1 MRRPLFEWSKNME
14 IEKVIENMSLE
25 DKIALGSGKDFWHT
39 KEMEQYG
46 IPSMMMADGP
56 HGLRKQEDTAD
67 MLGVNQSVPATSF
80 PTAVT
85 SACSW
90 DRELLKLE
98 GEAIGKEALAN
109 GVGVVLGPGANIKR
123 NPLCGRNF
131 EYFSEDPY
139 LTGEL
144 AAAFIQG
151 AESTGSGTSLKHFA
165 LNNQEH
171 KRFNSDSIV
180 DERAMREIYLTGFE
194 AAVKKGKPSTVM
206 CAYNKINGEHCSD
219 NRELLTD
226 ILREEWGFDG
236 MVVTDW
242 GAMSDRIKGFQA
254 GCDLC
259 MPGGASF
266 MEKEAARAV
275 QNGRLDEELIN
286 ASAERILKVV
296 CHGQKAIQ
304 DAKAVDMEAHDTLAE
319 RIAAES
325 AVLLKNEGNILP
337 LSKEE
342 ETVFVGAMAKEIR
355 YQGAGSSHINP
366 WKLTSV
372 TDACPEVPFV
382 QGCLSDGS
390 TTEELLKEVR
400 DAAAKANK
408 VVVFAG
414 LTPKYESEGFD
425 RETMQ
430 MPEGHLR
437 MIEAAAE
444 VNENVIVVLMC
455 GSVIEL
461 PWIKKVKGLLY
472 MGLPGEAAGRAI
484 KELLFGAVT
493 PSGKLAESWI
503 IKKEDCICDSYYS
516 GSIKDAQYR
525 ESVFVGYRYYTSA
538 KIPVR
543 FPFGFGLSYTNFSYS
558 DLKIKGNQVSCK
570 VTNIGDVSGKEIVQ
584 LYIEPADSKIY
595 RPVRELKGFEK
606 VELAPG
612 ESRIVSFT
620 LTDRSFAIWDGEWK
634 ISEGIYHICIGKNCE
649 EIVLTA
655 KIQKDGLKTE
665 EFSNRLLHAPQWYYE
680 LKGIPTQEDF
690 EALLGRK
697 IVEEPLKKGKFTMD
711 NTVMEMK
718 DYSFIMKI
726 MYKAVEATVAKGFGG
741 KVDYNN
747 PEFRMMMCSAADASL
762 TGMKISGGMNNYV
775 LEGMLEIA
783 NGHLLNG
790 ILKMLGIL

>member
-1 MRRPLFEWSKNME
+1 MRHPLFEWSKNME

-25 DKIALGSGKDFWHT
+25 DKIALGSGKDFWNT

-165 LNNQEH
+165 LNNQEY

-319 RIAAES
+319 RIAVES

-493 PSGKLAESWI
+493 PSGKLAESW
-503 IKKEDCICDSYYS
+503 
-516 GSIKDAQYR
+516 
-525 ESVFVGYRYYTSA
+525 
-538 KIPVR
+538 
-543 FPFGFGLSYTNFSYS
+543 
-558 DLKIKGNQVSCK
+558 
-570 VTNIGDVSGKEIVQ
+570 
-584 LYIEPADSKIY
+584 
-595 RPVRELKGFEK
+595 
-606 VELAPG
+606 
-612 ESRIVSFT
+612 IVSFT

>member
-1 MRRPLFEWSKNME
+1 
-14 IEKVIENMSLE
+14 
-25 DKIALGSGKDFWHT
+25 
-39 KEMEQYG
+39 
-46 IPSMMMADGP
+46 
-56 HGLRKQEDTAD
+56 
-67 MLGVNQSVPATSF
+67 
-80 PTAVT
+80 
-85 SACSW
+85 
-90 DRELLKLE
+90 
-98 GEAIGKEALAN
+98 
-109 GVGVVLGPGANIKR
+109 
-123 NPLCGRNF
+123 
-131 EYFSEDPY
+131 
-139 LTGEL
+139 
-144 AAAFIQG
+144 
-151 AESTGSGTSLKHFA
+151 
-165 LNNQEH
+165 
-171 KRFNSDSIV
+171 
-180 DERAMREIYLTGFE
+180 
-194 AAVKKGKPSTVM
+194 
-206 CAYNKINGEHCSD
+206 
-219 NRELLTD
+219 
-226 ILREEWGFDG
+226 
-236 MVVTDW
+236 
-242 GAMSDRIKGFQA
+242 
-254 GCDLC
+254 
-259 MPGGASF
+259 

-319 RIAAES
+319 RIAVES

-493 PSGKLAESWI
+493 PSGKLA
-503 IKKEDCICDSYYS
+503 
-516 GSIKDAQYR
+516 
-525 ESVFVGYRYYTSA
+525 
-538 KIPVR
+538 
-543 FPFGFGLSYTNFSYS
+543 
-558 DLKIKGNQVSCK
+558 
-570 VTNIGDVSGKEIVQ
+570 
-584 LYIEPADSKIY
+584 
-595 RPVRELKGFEK
+595 
-606 VELAPG
+606 

>member
-25 DKIALGSGKDFWHT
+25 DKIALGSGKDFWNT

-165 LNNQEH
+165 LNNQEY

-319 RIAAES
+319 RIAVES

-493 PSGKLAESWI
+493 PSGKLA
-503 IKKEDCICDSYYS
+503 
-516 GSIKDAQYR
+516 
-525 ESVFVGYRYYTSA
+525 
-538 KIPVR
+538 
-543 FPFGFGLSYTNFSYS
+543 
-558 DLKIKGNQVSCK
+558 
-570 VTNIGDVSGKEIVQ
+570 
-584 LYIEPADSKIY
+584 
-595 RPVRELKGFEK
+595 
-606 VELAPG
+606 

>member
-1 MRRPLFEWSKNME
+1 MRHPLFEWSKNME

-25 DKIALGSGKDFWHT
+25 DKIALGSGKDFWNT

-165 LNNQEH
+165 LNNQEY

-319 RIAAES
+319 RIAVES

-493 PSGKLAESWI
+493 PSGKLA
-503 IKKEDCICDSYYS
+503 
-516 GSIKDAQYR
+516 
-525 ESVFVGYRYYTSA
+525 
-538 KIPVR
+538 
-543 FPFGFGLSYTNFSYS
+543 
-558 DLKIKGNQVSCK
+558 
-570 VTNIGDVSGKEIVQ
+570 
-584 LYIEPADSKIY
+584 
-595 RPVRELKGFEK
+595 
-606 VELAPG
+606 